1 MSTLDL
7 SQYQMEPKSNLFADA
22 GEVGK
27 REVGADMDIAGAQ
40 EGLSSFEN
48 DRRGSEG

>member
-1 MSTLDL
+1 M

-27 REVGADMDIAGAQ
+27 REVDEDMDIAGAL